1 MSIIQGGGGFP
12 FLSESVYKY
21 FTDKM
26 CLDIQVESKEIGDGT
41 LRFVV
46 SKVSFK

>member
-21 FTDKM
+21 FTTGV
-26 CLDIQVESKEIGDGT
+26 CLGIEVENDDIADGT

-46 SKVSFK
+46 SKVS